1 MVSGKELNNIK
12 INMVK
17 VRDLVN
23 LHYIG
28 LENDF
33 NNPQGMPLYFSWGQI
48 GTLDSKYN
56 EVYADYIF
64 GGIVFDTK
72 NFYRVCD
79 EEK

>member
-1 MVSGKELNNIK
+1 MVSGKELNNIP

-33 NNPQGMPLYFSWGQI
+33 NNPQGKPLCFSWGKVKV
-48 GTLDSKYN
+48 LDSIDN
-56 EVYADYIF
+56 DDYSDCMF
-64 GGIVFDTK
+64 GGMVFDTK
-72 NFYRVCD
+72 NFYGVCD

>member
-1 MVSGKELNNIK
+1 MVSGKELNNIP

-33 NNPQGMPLYFSWGQI
+33 NNPQGKPLCFSWG
-48 GTLDSKYN
+48 GGSKYIN
-56 EVYADYIF
+56 HRQFI
-64 GGIVFDTK
+64 
-72 NFYRVCD
+72 
-79 EEK
+79 